1 MSEYKYKD
9 KDKDKYEY
17 KYEYAW
23 YFVFVSDAFEKDRLR
38 FTVIGKYNT
47 VYQSY

>member
-1 MSEYKYKD
+1 MSKYKYKYKD
-9 KDKDKYEY
+9 KDKY

-38 FTVIGKYNT
+38 FTVIGTYNT